1 MLACDDF
8 FKWMCALY
16 GVDSCKEAV
25 SYRTCS
31 VAVLQVGIVR
41 QTETAALK
49 AAGDNK
55 YAPFSRTLTALYTR
69 STLEVQ
75 VLRNKIVLLVAQ
87 KSLLRFAAQDVGF
100 TGSKLQHTSGPVF
113 PGTLNL
119 AQSIISQSRRH
130 KTCVM

>member
-1 MLACDDF
+1 
-8 FKWMCALY
+8 MCGLY
-16 GVDSCKEAV
+16 EVGCCKEAV

-75 VLRNKIVLLVAQ
+75 VLRNKTVLLSP
-87 KSLLRFAAQDVGF
+87 KSPCYASQPKILGLLAILSANCSTQVDLSPQARW
-100 TGSKLQHTSGPVF
+100 TWL
-113 PGTLNL
+113 
-119 AQSIISQSRRH
+119 SQSYRKVRNM
-130 KTCVM
+130 KLV